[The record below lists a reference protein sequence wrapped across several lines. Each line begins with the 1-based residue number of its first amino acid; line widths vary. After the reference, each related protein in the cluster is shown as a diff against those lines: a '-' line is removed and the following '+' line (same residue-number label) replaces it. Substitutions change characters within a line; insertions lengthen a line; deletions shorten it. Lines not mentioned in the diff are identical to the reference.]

1 MLSHGVLK
9 LMNKFL
15 PTIINTLSKNTQST
29 ISSLISEM
37 KQSKQDIPG
46 LVSRL
51 NSFRIDTGFSTTTI
65 KSFDKL
71 DKQILVDIFKDIDLR
86 VKSHYASANTVNLL
100 INSMIDIFSSEIEKV
115 EKDIKTL
122 ETFIDNYEY
131 ISGKDDLF
139 NSNYVEKFDNFMND
153 YRSDGYNFDL
163 FDRDGNLFS
172 SDGNGFIDTKLGLFK
187 IGNSISRKNYINL
200 VDDYSIT
207 TNYDS
212 YKTTDTGFESVYND
226 VYTDS
231 WSVTVKSP
239 FILTSK
245 LSEYSKYIPYDT
257 KYITGAQTAIE
268 ITLAYPVSMD
278 SIVIT
283 PNSGENLQLMQ
294 LVLVSGLDPTV
305 WEVNSDPL
313 NLEDN
318 DDITILPIEGNVE
331 YGVLSQPRI
340 INSNTEIMFTKTSVS
355 KIIIILNQQTYTRTK
370 NSPIKSEVNGVG
382 LYNTAKIIK
391 TIKNSNTD
399 KIQNLAYN
407 VFLNNND
414 YKKITR
420 NSYNKIDD
428 YYTYK
433 YPCIDQTFSSVNR
446 YNDYL
451 YENFLM
457 DSTSILPN
465 NMISDL
471 FRNLFS
477 TAIGDRGEIFENS
490 VYINSDSNIN
500 SSFNFSKMGFLV
512 TQNINN
518 IPNQISGN
526 KPLKYKWKND
536 LLKTLLNTADVD
548 GYQYSFSIKS
558 IDLCE
563 IIPSENV
570 KACFVSRKIPFNGY
584 PMAIKCRLVKNANE
598 FNILNQNL
606 NLKNA
611 VSYEVSIS
619 NEDVIRSEQNWI
631 PICESGVSLIDS
643 EVLFFDEQSFSAK
656 TRFPLRPDTFKLYKN
671 GIPVNA
677 NAYKILPS
685 GDIILQ
691 NVIKNSI
698 YVCSYYIN
706 LSLYDVD
713 NLDFLRLG
721 LLNESLK
728 SANDGSSPGELFSG
742 TDSSGRIKLSN
753 MPYVN
758 TNGLDT
764 AIYSELIG
772 TIFQGNQNGYSP
784 IKVLMPDGSYAIN
797 LTNYTGSNI
806 FPQFRSSNSLYYFI
820 QNGRNI
826 IFNKPVI
833 GDVIVSYDYLADTI
847 RFRLIIRKNI
857 PDTTYSGSVDAVL
870 LKAKTKNYD
879 PYYDKLTKVISN
891 T

>member
-1 MLSHGVLK
+1 
-9 LMNKFL
+9 MNKFL

-65 KSFDKL
+65 KPFDKL

-172 SDGNGFIDTKLGLFK
+172 SDGNGFIDTRLGLFK
-187 IGNSISRKNYINL
+187 IGNNILRKNYINL
-200 VDDYSIT
+200 VQDYSIT
-207 TNYDS
+207 TNYDL

-245 LSEYSKYIPYDT
+245 LSQYSKYIPYDT
-257 KYITGAQTAIE
+257 SYITGAQTAIE
-268 ITLAYPVSMD
+268 IELAYPISMD

-294 LVLVSGLDPTV
+294 LVLVSSLDQSF

-313 NLEDN
+313 NPGDN
-318 DDITILPIEGNVE
+318 DDVSILPIEGSIE

-340 INSNTEIMFTKTSVS
+340 INSNTEIIFTKTSVN

-370 NSPIKSEVNGVG
+370 NSPIKSEVNGIG

-407 VFLNNND
+407 VFLNNNN
-414 YKKITR
+414 YKKIIR

-433 YPCIDQTFSSVNR
+433 YPCIDQNFSSLNHR
-446 YNDYL
+446 NNYL
-451 YENFLM
+451 YENFSM

-477 TAIGDRGEIFENS
+477 TAIGDRGEIFENP

-518 IPNQISGN
+518 MPNQISGN

-536 LLKTLLNTADVD
+536 LLKTLLNTGDVD

-606 NLKNA
+606 SLKNA

-619 NEDVIRSEQNWI
+619 NEDVIRSEKSWI
-631 PICESGVSLIDS
+631 PICESGVSVIDS

-671 GIPVNA
+671 GILINA

-691 NVIKNSI
+691 NVVKNSI
-698 YVCSYYIN
+698 YACSYYIN

-713 NLDFLRLG
+713 NVDFLRLG

-728 SANDGSSPGELFSG
+728 SANDGSSPGELFNG
-742 TDSSGRIKLSN
+742 TDSSGRIKLNN

-758 TNGLDT
+758 TNSLDT

-784 IKVLMPDGSYAIN
+784 IKALMPDGSYAIN

-857 PDTTYSGSVDAVL
+857 PDTTYPGSVDAVL

-891 T
+891 S

>member
-1 MLSHGVLK
+1 
-9 LMNKFL
+9 MNKFL

-163 FDRDGNLFS
+163 FDRDGNLFN

-245 LSEYSKYIPYDT
+245 LSGYSKYIPYDT

-451 YENFLM
+451 YENFSM

-518 IPNQISGN
+518 IPNQISDN

-671 GIPVNA
+671 GIPINA
-677 NAYKILPS
+677 KEYKILPS

-698 YVCSYYIN
+698 YACSYYIN

-891 T
+891 S

>member
-1 MLSHGVLK
+1 
-9 LMNKFL
+9 MNKFL

-65 KSFDKL
+65 KPFDKL

-172 SDGNGFIDTKLGLFK
+172 SDGNGFIDTRLGLFK
-187 IGNSISRKNYINL
+187 IGNNILRKNYINL
-200 VDDYSIT
+200 VQDYSIT

-245 LSEYSKYIPYDT
+245 LSQYSKYIPYDT
-257 KYITGAQTAIE
+257 SYINGAQTAIE
-268 ITLAYPVSMD
+268 IELAYPISMD
-278 SIVIT
+278 SIIIT

-294 LVLVSGLDPTV
+294 LVLVSNLDQTNYDY
-305 WEVNSDPL
+305 EVNPIFEPNDSDISL
-313 NLEDN
+313 GKEY
-318 DDITILPIEGNVE
+318 

-370 NSPIKSEVNGVG
+370 NGPIKSEVNGIG

-391 TIKNSNTD
+391 TIKNRNTD

-407 VFLNNND
+407 VFLNNNN

-433 YPCIDQTFSSVNR
+433 HPCIDENFSSLNHH
-446 YNDYL
+446 NNYL
-451 YENFLM
+451 YENFSM

-465 NMISDL
+465 NMISYL

-477 TAIGDRGEIFENS
+477 TAIGDKGEIFENL

-500 SSFNFSKMGFLV
+500 SSFNFNKMGFLL

-518 IPNQISGN
+518 MPNQIAGN

-536 LLKTLLNTADVD
+536 LLKTLLNTGDVD

-584 PMAIKCRLVKNANE
+584 PMAIKCRLAKNANE
-598 FNILNQNL
+598 FNILNKDL
-606 NLKNA
+606 TLKNP
-611 VSYEVSIS
+611 VSYELSIS

-631 PICESGVSLIDS
+631 PICESGVNVIDS

-656 TRFPLRPDTFKLYKN
+656 TRFPLRQDTFKLYKN
-671 GIPVNA
+671 GILLNA
-677 NAYKILPS
+677 NAYNILPS

-691 NVIKNSI
+691 NVVKNSI
-698 YVCSYYIN
+698 YACSYYIN

-713 NLDFLRLG
+713 NVDFLRLG

-728 SANDGSSPGELFSG
+728 SANDGSSPGELFNG
-742 TDSSGRIKLSN
+742 TDSSGRIKLNN

-758 TNGLDT
+758 TNSLDT

-891 T
+891 S

>member
-37 KQSKQDIPG
+37 RQGKQDIPG

-65 KSFDKL
+65 KPFDKL

-187 IGNSISRKNYINL
+187 IGNNILRKNYINL
-200 VDDYSIT
+200 VEDYSIT
-207 TNYDS
+207 TNYDL

-245 LSEYSKYIPYDT
+245 LSQYSKYIPYDT
-257 KYITGAQTAIE
+257 SYITGAQTAIE
-268 ITLAYPVSMD
+268 IELAYPINMD
-278 SIVIT
+278 SIIIT

-294 LVLVSGLDPTV
+294 LVLVSDLDQTNYDY
-305 WEVNSDPL
+305 EVNPIFEPNDSDISL
-313 NLEDN
+313 GEKY
-318 DDITILPIEGNVE
+318 

-340 INSNTEIMFTKTSVS
+340 INSNTEITFTKTLVS

-370 NSPIKSEVNGVG
+370 NSPIKSEVNGIG

-391 TIKNSNTD
+391 TIKNRNTD

-407 VFLNNND
+407 VFLNNNN

-428 YYTYK
+428 YYTYRH
-433 YPCIDQTFSSVNR
+433 PCIDENFSSLNHH
-446 YNDYL
+446 NNYL
-451 YENFLM
+451 YENFSM
-457 DSTSILPN
+457 DSTSSLPN

-477 TAIGDRGEIFENS
+477 TAIGDRGEIFENP

-500 SSFNFSKMGFLV
+500 SSFNFNKMGFLI

-518 IPNQISGN
+518 MPNQISGN

-536 LLKTLLNTADVD
+536 LLKTLLNTGDVD
-548 GYQYSFSIKS
+548 GYNYSFSIKS

-584 PMAIKCRLVKNANE
+584 PMAIKCRLAKNANE
-598 FNILNQNL
+598 FNIVNKDLT
-606 NLKNA
+606 LKNP
-611 VSYEVSIS
+611 VSYELSIS

-631 PICESGVSLIDS
+631 PICESGVNVIDS

-656 TRFPLRPDTFKLYKN
+656 TRFPLRQDTFKLYKN
-671 GIPVNA
+671 GILLNA
-677 NAYKILPS
+677 NAYNILLS

-691 NVIKNSI
+691 NVVKNSI
-698 YVCSYYIN
+698 YTCSYSID

-713 NLDFLRLG
+713 NVDFLRLG

-728 SANDGSSPGELFSG
+728 SANDGSSLGELFNG
-742 TDSSGRIKLSN
+742 TDSSGRIKLN
-753 MPYVN
+753 NIPYVN
-758 TNGLDT
+758 TNSLDT

-857 PDTTYSGSVDAVL
+857 PNTTYSGSVDAVL

-891 T
+891 S

>member
-294 LVLVSGLDPTV
+294 LVLVSSLDPTV

-407 VFLNNND
+407 VFVNNND

-451 YENFLM
+451 YENFSM

-477 TAIGDRGEIFENS
+477 TAIGDRGELFENS

-671 GIPVNA
+671 GIPLNA

-691 NVIKNSI
+691 NVVKNSI
-698 YVCSYYIN
+698 YACSYYIN

-713 NLDFLRLG
+713 NIDFLRLG

-728 SANDGSSPGELFSG
+728 SANDGSSPGELFNG
-742 TDSSGRIKLSN
+742 TDLSGRIKLSN

-806 FPQFRSSNSLYYFI
+806 FPQFRNSNSLYYFV

-891 T
+891 S

>member
-245 LSEYSKYIPYDT
+245 LSGYSKYIPYDT

-451 YENFLM
+451 YENFSM

-477 TAIGDRGEIFENS
+477 TAIGDRGELFENS

-671 GIPVNA
+671 GIPLNA

-691 NVIKNSI
+691 NVVKNSI
-698 YVCSYYIN
+698 YACSYYIN

-870 LKAKTKNYD
+870 LKSKTKNYD

-891 T
+891 S